1 MKHFASLLPSS
12 PAFRSLFGLVPGLLC
27 LALLPAA
34 GQTLQFEQ
42 NLESTAGPV
51 PAIAY
56 SGTVS
61 LTAGTTV
68 TNNGSPNNAKYYA
81 ETSGSYAWN
90 LVNGGTGSASQTM
103 VLRNVRFATGSTGN
117 SISFLLTA
125 LSNNPNNGMRATDNV
140 KVEISPDYGT
150 TYHTVLTVTG
160 NHNGT
165 NGSGG
170 FSNGVVWGYQGN
182 AIAPG
187 SLIAAA
193 TFDGTTPS
201 APGTTFVPALATTIS
216 ANTSNSNVTGVG
228 GYGKVSIAI
237 SNAPNVMLRLTM
249 TNSTNQQVWGI
260 DNLQVFSSGGTA
272 LPVELSRFGATPS
285 AAGVGVQWATASEK
299 NSAYFEVQR
308 SADGRTY
315 ATLGK
320 VAAQGS
326 SSTARE
332 YSFVDSRPLAGLGYY
347 RLHQVDLD
355 GTDAFSPV
363 ALVRGR
369 ATTESESAYPNPSTG
384 QLYLPASLG
393 TGSYRIV
400 DAVGRVCQQGPA
412 TGNARLDLSALPAGT
427 FLLELTDAGGRRTQ
441 RLIRE

>member
-1 MKHFASLLPSS
+1 MNHFSSLRLPS
-12 PAFRSLFGLVPGLLC
+12 FSLPRLLVLGGLC
-27 LALLPAA
+27 LAGLA
-34 GQTLQFEQ
+34 GQAQVLQFEQ

-61 LTAGTTV
+61 LSAGTTV
-68 TNNGSPNNAKYYA
+68 TNNGSPNNAKYYS
-81 ETSGSYAWN
+81 ETVGSYAWA
-90 LVNGGTGSASQTM
+90 LMNGGTGSTAQAM

-117 SISFLLTA
+117 SIRFLLTA
-125 LSNNPNNGMRATDNV
+125 LSNNPNNGLKAADNV

-150 TYHTVLTVTG
+150 TYYPVLTVTG
-160 NHNGT
+160 NNNAV

-182 AIAPG
+182 GIAPG
-187 SLIAAA
+187 SLTAAA
-193 TFDGTTPS
+193 TFDGSNPS
-201 APGTTFVPALATTIS
+201 APATIFVPALLTSIS
-216 ANTSNSNVTGVG
+216 ANTNNSNVTGAG

-237 SNAPNVMLRLTM
+237 TNAANVMLRVTM
-249 TNSTNQQVWGI
+249 TNSINQQVWGV

-272 LPVELSRFGATPS
+272 LPVELTRFAAAPTPT
-285 AAGVGVQWATASEK
+285 GVALTWATASEK

-308 SADGRTY
+308 SADGATY

-332 YSFVDSRPLAGLGYY
+332 YAFVDSRPLAGLGYY

-355 GTDAFSPV
+355 GSDAFSPV
-363 ALVRGR
+363 ALVRSR
-369 ATTESESAYPNPSTG
+369 ASGAEAESAYPNPTTG
-384 QLYLPASLG
+384 VVQLPAGLSPG
-393 TGSYRIV
+393 TYRV
-400 DAVGRVCQQGPA
+400 LDAVGRVQQQGPA

-427 FLLELTDAGGRRTQ
+427 FLLELTDAGGRRSQ
-441 RLIRE
+441 RLVRE

>member
-1 MKHFASLLPSS
+1 MDHFSSLLQSS
-12 PAFRSLFGLVPGLLC
+12 GSLFRLAVLGLLS
-27 LALLPAA
+27 LPLRPATA
-34 GQTLQFEQ
+34 QTLQFEQ
-42 NLESTAGPV
+42 NLESTVGPV

-61 LTAGTTV
+61 LTTGTTV

-81 ETSGSYAWN
+81 ETTGSYAWN
-90 LVNGGTGSASQTM
+90 LVNGGAGSTAQAM

-117 SISFLLTA
+117 SITFLLTA
-125 LSNNPNNGMRATDNV
+125 LSNNPNNGLKASDNV

-150 TYHTVLTVTG
+150 TYYPVLTVTG
-160 NHNGT
+160 NHNGS
-165 NGSGG
+165 NGSNG

-187 SLIAAA
+187 SLTATA
-193 TFDGTTPS
+193 TFDGSNPL
-201 APGTTFVPALATTIS
+201 APGTTYVPALATTIS
-216 ANTSNSNVTGVG
+216 ANTNNSNVTGVG

-237 SNAPNVMLRLTM
+237 ANAANVMMRVTM

-260 DNLQVFSSGGTA
+260 DNLQVFSSGATA
-272 LPVELSRFGATPS
+272 LPVELSRFVAAPS

-308 SADGRTY
+308 SADGAAY

-326 SSTARE
+326 SSSTRE
-332 YSFVDSRPLAGLGYY
+332 YRFDDSHPLAGLAYY
-347 RLHQVDLD
+347 RLHQVDRD

-363 ALVRGR
+363 VLVRSRLLG
-369 ATTESESAYPNPSTG
+369 SEGAYPNPTTG
-384 QLYLPASLG
+384 EVNLPAGLSP
-393 TGSYRIV
+393 GSYRV
-400 DAVGRVCQQGPA
+400 LDAVGRVHQQGPTA
-412 TGNARLDLSALPAGT
+412 ANARLDLRALPAGT

-441 RLIRE
+441 RLVRE